1 MTPRNTLIVFALLV
15 LVSRA
20 FAQNPAGT
28 WTGETSGEGGLAVR
42 PITLVLNADG
52 TGSMEVDV
60 VLELEEVTI
69 DGSVVA
75 FAVRPEIA
83 GNPAGFRFRY
93 EGEVEGDTMTLHV
106 MLEGGGGGGRGGEP
120 EPLVL
125 TRHSPTGAS
134 SR

>member
-1 MTPRNTLIVFALLV
+1 MRFRNILILFVLLALAPG
-15 LVSRA
+15 A

-28 WTGETSGEGGLAVR
+28 WAGETSGGGGLAVR

-60 VLELEEVTI
+60 ILELEEVTI
-69 DGSVVA
+69 DGSAVA
-75 FAVRPEIA
+75 FAVRPEIG

-93 EGEVEGDTMTLHV
+93 EGEVEGDTMTLRV
-106 MLEGGGGGGRGGEP
+106 TLEGGGGRGGEP

-125 TRHSPTGAS
+125 TRQSPTGAS